1 MSKITLS
8 LTSIPPRFALLGPT
22 LDSLCAQSVA
32 IDSIILWLPRRYD
45 WRHFSTA
52 SLPSVPAGVEIRETR
67 DLGPATKLLPALA
80 TAASEDSLIIYC
92 DDDKIYRP
100 NWAAGLAAAATDFPD
115 RAVAWAGCRA
125 DEIARRHLERTGLLA
140 ITAKLSG
147 GLLQPL
153 KWQRP
158 RHGEIDIAFGYGGVA
173 VRPRFFRPSVFDV
186 PANCLVDD
194 IWISG
199 QLAVAGTP
207 LHKLRGAP
215 PLRNRRSAELH
226 ALKHHAAGGRDRAAA
241 DYHVL
246 RYLQQHYG
254 AWPAV

>member
-1 MSKITLS
+1 M
-8 LTSIPPRFALLGPT
+8 A
-22 LDSLCAQSVA
+22 C
-32 IDSIILWLPRRYD
+32 LP
-45 WRHFSTA
+45 
-52 SLPSVPAGVEIRETR
+52 SLPIGVEIRQTR

-80 TAASEDSLIIYC
+80 NAASEDSLIICC

-100 NWAAGLAAAATDFPD
+100 EWAAGLAAAAADSPD
-115 RAVAWAGCRA
+115 RAVAWAGCRVG
-125 DEIARRHLERTGLLA
+125 EIVKRHLERIGLLA
-140 ITAKLSG
+140 MAARLSG

-158 RHGEIDIAFGYGGVA
+158 RQGAIDIAFGYGGIA
-173 VRPRFFRPSVFDV
+173 VRPRFFKPSVFDV
-186 PANCLVDD
+186 PAECRLVDD

-207 LHKLRGAP
+207 LYKLRGVP

-226 ALKHHAAGGRDRAAA
+226 ALKHHSEDGCDRAAA
-241 DYHVL
+241 DYHAL

-254 AWPAV
+254 AWPDV